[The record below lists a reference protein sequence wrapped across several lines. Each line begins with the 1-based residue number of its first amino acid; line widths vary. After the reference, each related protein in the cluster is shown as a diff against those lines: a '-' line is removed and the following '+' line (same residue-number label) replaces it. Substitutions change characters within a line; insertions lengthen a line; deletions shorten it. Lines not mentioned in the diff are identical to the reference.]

1 MKKFF
6 SILVAALLL
15 IACTPQSEE
24 LGTPFKKGQEVT
36 IAASVVNGQS
46 NVQQLPGKQRVSGKD
61 SETTIDLVWDEGDEI
76 LIKVGDA
83 TALFSLTSGAGTA
96 NATFSG
102 TMPADGTQYSVI
114 YPANYDESV
123 LDTQNYVENGFG
135 KGLMKM
141 STKSAGT
148 LDGGFVLSADNA
160 LVAFNFTGEDALSK
174 IVLTNPAASKS
185 YTLACTGVTLNGVA
199 KVFYFVVPA
208 GTWSNGFV
216 VEVYDAGGNVINSF
230 TKEGSVDFSATS
242 AVDMPEQEVEPVQIT
257 PGIGVFS
264 VSADKQVTF
273 SPGNLQYT
281 HSTNTWSFAS
291 AQYECLGTKNVIDGW
306 EEDDY
311 DDEYGYSNSGTRLAD
326 KVDLF
331 GWSTSTT
338 NFGVST
344 STSSSD
350 YNGSFVDWGKNRIDK
365 NAPNTWRTL
374 TKDEWHYLLYN
385 RTNAD
390 DLCGI
395 ASVEGVNGLIFLP
408 DNWTCPAG
416 VTFMPG
422 FYGDAGAQH
431 YYSYQYIPIDKW
443 AKFEAAG
450 AVFLPSA
457 GYRNGTDVSE
467 VRYGGI
473 YWSSSEDSS
482 VWARY
487 VSFDSEHASMAA
499 SDRFYGRS
507 VRLVKDIQGG
517 STPETPGNVENGH
530 EYVDLGL
537 SVKWATCYVGA
548 TTPEEYG
555 DYFAW
560 GEVKPKTE
568 YNWSTY
574 KWCNGSYDTQTKY
587 CTDSYYGTVDNKT
600 VLDKEDDAAAVNW
613 GGAWRMPTKAE
624 KDELIQQCTWT
635 WTSKGSVNGFQVT
648 GPNGNSIFLPAAGYR
663 YGSRLTRVGISGYF
677 WSSSLYTDSPSIA
690 YYVYFDSSIVD
701 RGYDNRDYG
710 FSVRPVCQ

>member
-185 YTLACTGVTLNGVA
+185 YTLACTGVTLNTVA
-199 KVFYFVVPA
+199 KVFYFVVPT

-291 AQYECLGTKNVIDGW
+291 AQYERLGTKNVIDGW
-306 EEDDY
+306 EEVEY
-311 DDEYGYSNSGTRLAD
+311 DPEYGYENVGSWAD

-331 GWSTSTT
+331 AWSTSTW
-338 NFGVST
+338 NFGIPKNRG
-344 STSSSD
+344 D
-350 YNGSFVDWGKNRIDK
+350 RGGSFVDWGKNRIDK

-395 ASVEGVNGLIFLP
+395 ASLGGVNGLIFLP

-416 VTFMPG
+416 VTFIPG
-422 FYGDAGAQH
+422 FYGRTGAQH
-431 YYSYQYIPIDKW
+431 YYSYQFISIEQW
-443 AKFEAAG
+443 EKFEAAG
-450 AVFLPSA
+450 AVFLPAA
-457 GYRNGTDVSE
+457 GWCADRHVYE
-467 VRYGGI
+467 VQYGGI
-473 YWSSSEDSS
+473 YWSATDYNRGYQAHE
-482 VWARY
+482 
-487 VSFDSEHASMAA
+487 
-499 SDRFYGRS
+499 FYFTADKAGTYAQETYYYYS
-507 VRLVKDIQGG
+507 VRLVKDIEGG
-517 STPETPGNVENGH
+517 SSPDTPDNVENGH

-537 SVKWATCYVGA
+537 CVKWATCNVGA
-548 TTPEEYG
+548 SKPEEYG

-560 GEVKPKTE
+560 GETTSKTT
-568 YNWSTY
+568 YNYSWY
-574 KWCNGSYDTQTKY
+574 KWCNGSYNTFTKY
-587 CTDSYYGTVDNKT
+587 CTDSSDGTVDNNT
-600 VLDKEDDAAAVNW
+600 VLDQEDDAAAVNW
-613 GGAWRMPTKAE
+613 GGNWRMPTAHE
-624 KDELIQQCTWT
+624 MEELVDNCTWT
-635 WTSKGSVNGFQVT
+635 LTTQNDVNGYQVK
-648 GPNGNSIFLPAAGYR
+648 GPNGNSIFLPVAGLR
-663 YGSRLTRVGISGYF
+663 T
-677 WSSSLYTDSPSIA
+677 
-690 YYVYFDSSIVD
+690 DSSID
-701 RGYDNRDYG
+701 RAGSIGCYWSSLLRTDMTQSAKGLYFSSDEVTCGYFGRING
-710 FSVRPVCQ
+710 LSVRPVCP